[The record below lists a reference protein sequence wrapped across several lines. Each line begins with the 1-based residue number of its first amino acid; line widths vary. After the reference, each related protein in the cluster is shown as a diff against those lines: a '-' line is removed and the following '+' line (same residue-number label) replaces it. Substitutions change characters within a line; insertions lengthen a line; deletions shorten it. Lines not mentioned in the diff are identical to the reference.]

1 MIITKKYASL
11 LELQKEY
18 SVDDILDFIELIEL
32 ESDIE
37 IASHKDSE
45 SNSKS

>member
-1 MIITKKYASL
+1 M

-18 SVDDILDFIELIEL
+18 SVDDILDFIEVIEL

-37 IASHKDSE
+37 NASHKDSE
-45 SNSKS
+45 NSRSR